1 MMGITRILRVV
12 GLMAIGIGFT
22 AADTV
27 APMITD
33 AVAETDR
40 MNNVDAATLPASED
54 AIGNGFPTSV
64 NDQITDAAQPTQPA
78 AVNGAVIDAASPTR
92 ETPGVYASDT
102 PTTVNPQITDAA
114 MTNVQTPGVYINEVD
129 TASMAMG
136 SEAGTI
142 NPVREHNQVDH
153 NNRTYQGSK
162 Y

>member
-1 MMGITRILRVV
+1 MDITRILRVV
-12 GLMAIGIGFT
+12 GLLAIGIGFT

-54 AIGNGFPTSV
+54 AVVNGFPTSV
-64 NDQITDAAQPTQPA
+64 NDQITDAAQPTM
-78 AVNGAVIDAASPTR
+78 VNGAVIDAASPTR
-92 ETPGVYASDT
+92 ETPGVYTSDSQ
-102 PTTVNPQITDAA
+102 TTVNPQITDAA

-129 TASMAMG
+129 TASMGMG
-136 SEAGTI
+136 SQPEEI
-142 NPVREHNQVDH
+142 NRPREQTRVDH
-153 NNRTYQGSK
+153 TNRTYQGSK